1 MLEVTK
7 ADSLAVCSEGGRFL
21 ASLYAVEEVD
31 FYSDFLS
38 DLSPSY
44 ASPLFGGVVHSH
56 LGVRKV
62 TSKLD
67 FQRWYRIGLELLKNT
82 PMILILYVSV
92 LIIAHNKNSLSS
104 GSDPD

>member
-7 ADSLAVCSEGGRFL
+7 ADSLAVCSEGGRLL
-21 ASLYAVEEVD
+21 ASLYAIEEVD

-44 ASPLFGGVVHSH
+44 ASPLFSVVHSH
-56 LGVRKV
+56 LRVRKV

-92 LIIAHNKNSLSS
+92 LIIAHSKNSLSS